1 MKKMI
6 WMATGAAITAAAMF
20 SGVASAEGALT
31 AQLQERISKM
41 SAEQQAALL
50 ILLNSGA
57 VGGEAAAPAEAP
69 AAAPAA
75 ETDPKQALLT
85 GISTILDAAKKED
98 LDTVMALVSDSFE
111 HPQLG
116 DKAGLREFLQGAIDM
131 GYIEMYADDT
141 EVSTEDTEFEE
152 DGEELIIY
160 PIDVEGPWGSA
171 TLEFVA
177 KQEGGAWKIVGVDAS
192 GV

>member
-1 MKKMI
+1 MKKAI
-6 WMATGAAITAAAMF
+6 AWMAAGAV
-20 SGVASAEGALT
+20 VAFAGIAQAEGPLT
-31 AQLQERISKM
+31 AQLNEKISKL

-50 ILLNSGA
+50 LLLNSTT
-57 VGGEAAAPAEAP
+57 GGDAA

-75 ETDPKQALLT
+75 AAAAPAAAADPKTALMD
-85 GISTILDAAKKED
+85 GIKNVLEAAKKED
-98 LDTVMALVSDSFE
+98 LNAVMALVSEDFE

-116 DKAGLREFLQGAIDM
+116 DKAGLQELLQSAIDM

-141 EVSTEDTEFEE
+141 EVSTEDVEFEQ
-152 DGEELIIY
+152 DGEEMIIY

-171 TLEFVA
+171 TLEFTA

>member
-1 MKKMI
+1 MKMMI
-6 WMATGAAITAAAMF
+6 WMATGAAIVAAAMF

-31 AQLQERISKM
+31 GQLQERISKM

-57 VGGEAAAPAEAP
+57 VGGEAAAPA
-69 AAAPAA
+69 AAPAA
-75 ETDPKQALLT
+75 ETDPKQALLS

-98 LDTVMALVSDSFE
+98 LDTVMALVSEDFE

-152 DGEELIIY
+152 DGDELIIY

>member
-1 MKKMI
+1 MKKAI
-6 WMATGAAITAAAMF
+6 AWMVAGAV
-20 SGVASAEGALT
+20 VAFAGIAQAEGPLT
-31 AQLQERISKM
+31 AQLNEKIAKLT
-41 SAEQQAALL
+41 AEQQAALL
-50 ILLNSGA
+50 LLLNTTT
-57 VGGEAAAPAEAP
+57 GGDAA

-75 ETDPKQALLT
+75 AAAAPAAAADPKAALMDGLKNV
-85 GISTILDAAKKED
+85 LAAAKKED
-98 LDTVMALVSDSFE
+98 LDSVMSMISEDFE

-116 DKAGLREFLQGAIDM
+116 DKAGLKEFLQGAIDM

-141 EVSTEDTEFEE
+141 EVSTEDVEFEQ

-171 TLEFVA
+171 TLEFTA
-177 KQEGGAWKIVGVDAS
+177 KQEGGAWKIVSVDAS

>member
-1 MKKMI
+1 MKKFISGML
-6 WMATGAAITAAAMF
+6 AAAAMVAM

-31 AQLQERISKM
+31 AQLNEKIAKL

-57 VGGEAAAPAEAP
+57 AGEAAKGDTAAAAPAS
-69 AAAPAA
+69 
-75 ETDPKQALLT
+75 DPKAALLE
-85 GISTILDAAKKED
+85 GIKNILASAKKED
-98 LDTVMALVSDSFE
+98 LDGVMKMVSEKFE
-111 HPQLG
+111 NPRLG

-141 EVSTEDTEFEE
+141 EVKTEDTEFEQ
-152 DGEELIIY
+152 DGEELVIY

-171 TLEFVA
+171 TLEFTA
-177 KQEGGAWKIVGVDAS
+177 KLEDGQWKITGVDAS

>member
-69 AAAPAA
+69 AAPAA

-98 LDTVMALVSDSFE
+98 LDTVMALVSEDFE